1 MAFLLIFMMVAEI
14 IAVILLGVV
23 LMRLQKTASLWNELA
38 KEFAGIHNRL
48 DCLDNQG
55 HLFLKKLDAL
65 DTIPYIKS
73 HCDNVLELEKAKS
86 KGIAAWREENNEQ
99 HKVILSGIEDRY
111 NMIYEEFKDIKGM
124 LWASTPLTPTG
135 EARSAAQ
142 ATKAR
147 KKEEKVLLVKR
158 LKEEGKSNKDISKET
173 GIPES
178 TVRSYLKSPGLIS
191 PDEEDH
197 LGMPQIDDPAAYQ
210 KYVDRV
216 INGKLDNEAV
226 NGMIVDTCPFN
237 PTHGTCPTACSDA
250 CHDCVES
257 AWAFNM
263 QD

>member
-1 MAFLLIFMMVAEI
+1 MAFLLILMMVAEI

-23 LMRLQKTASLWNELA
+23 LMRLQKTVTKWDELV
-38 KEFAGIHNRL
+38 KEFARIHNRL

-55 HLFLKKLDAL
+55 HLFLKKTEAL
-65 DTIPYIKS
+65 DVLPYIKS
-73 HCDNVLELEKAKS
+73 HCDNMLELEKAKS
-86 KGIAAWREENNEQ
+86 KGIAAWREENEVQ
-99 HKVILSGIEDRY
+99 HKTILSGIEDRY
-111 NMIYEEFKDIKGM
+111 DMIYAEFKDIKGT
-124 LWASTPLTPTG
+124 LGSSTPLTPTG

-142 ATKAR
+142 EAKAR
-147 KKEEKVLLVKR
+147 KKEEKILLVKK
-158 LKEEGKSNKDISKET
+158 LKESGMSNKDISKET

-210 KYVDRV
+210 KYVDRIV
-216 INGKLDNEAV
+216 NEKLDNEAV

>member
-1 MAFLLIFMMVAEI
+1 MAFLLILMMVVEI

-23 LMRLQKTASLWNELA
+23 LMRLQKTVTMWSELA
-38 KEFAGIHNRL
+38 KEFARIHNRL

-55 HLFLKKLDAL
+55 HLFLKKTEAL
-65 DTIPYIKS
+65 DVLPYIKS
-73 HCDNVLELEKAKS
+73 HCDNMLELEKAKS
-86 KGIAAWREENNEQ
+86 KGIAAWREENEEQ
-99 HKVILSGIEDRY
+99 HKTILSGIEDRY
-111 NMIYEEFKDIKGM
+111 DMIYAEFKDIKGT
-124 LWASTPLTPTG
+124 LGSSTPLTPTG

-142 ATKAR
+142 EAKAR
-147 KKEEKVLLVKR
+147 KKEEKVLLVKK
-158 LKEEGKSNKDISKET
+158 LKESGMSNKDISKET

-210 KYVDRV
+210 KYVDRIV
-216 INGKLDNEAV
+216 NEKLDNEAV